1 MKAYCIN
8 NREVKGR
15 NMYGYDAQL
24 SIQLAKNHSDLFEMR
39 ACYNN
44 VYNMVSHHLEEL
56 TPWDKLRILFCY
68 RKGNGEQYYRHAFCL
83 FDGKLVEPLLYL
95 DMSDYNRR
103 SIVPIREMTVT
114 EYLDLLCKEAE
125 TQLRT
130 VLREDDL
137 SAVRKHKL
145 NINPYDYSK
154 LMQSTIQRRNEQ

>member
-1 MKAYCIN
+1 
-8 NREVKGR
+8 
-15 NMYGYDAQL
+15 
-24 SIQLAKNHSDLFEMR
+24 
-39 ACYNN
+39 
-44 VYNMVSHHLEEL
+44 
-56 TPWDKLRILFCY
+56 
-68 RKGNGEQYYRHAFCL
+68 
-83 FDGKLVEPLLYL
+83 
-95 DMSDYNRR
+95 MSDYNRR